1 MYNCIYVYMYNCIVW
16 FFVNMVEYIY
26 MYGVKFSKYGWKFC
40 ILLKLGGVCVWIVFL
55 DLNVFLNN
63 VVFENV

>member
-1 MYNCIYVYMYNCIVW
+1 MYNCIVW

-40 ILLKLGGVCVWIVFL
+40 ILLKLEGVCVWIVF
-55 DLNVFLNN
+55 
-63 VVFENV
+63 